1 VSAVARLYE
10 LAKQKDIPGRSRM
23 GKWDLIEGAEEGA
36 MTTYPPDPEPG
47 RPEPELPD
55 TMPGDDP
62 DAEPPEPDTLP
73 EDPDLDVPDPEPER
87 I

>member
-10 LAKQKDIPGRSRM
+10 LAKQKDIPRPLEDGQVGPDR
-23 GKWDLIEGAEEGA
+23 GAGEGA

-47 RPEPELPD
+47 KPEPELPD